1 MSEEHDQ
8 QEEIEAQPIEEAINK
23 FIHCIRDAEEALES
37 YVPAAIDI
45 HNARI
50 DTAIERFEQGL
61 KLTEEGNTPAQQAAG
76 ARLIAEATKAHLRSK
91 NANVPETIEK
101 AIFLNIFSD
110 FDAFSGSLISA
121 IFSKKPQLYESVNK
135 QIQLS
140 EILLASSIDEI
151 KLKALS
157 ELIESF
163 RRNSYIEQFNE
174 LESRFSIPLKKFDRW
189 SEFVEVTQRR
199 NILMHCNG
207 IVSNQYISI
216 CKEHKVAGIEQVS
229 SGEVLSLDSDYI
241 FEALDLFAEVAVKLG
256 HTLWRKIFLDE
267 IEQADECLCETGFSY
282 LETGDF
288 IKAERI
294 FEFALQSRKF
304 SSELS
309 RRIFIINLAIAQS
322 LSDKHEAALKTISS
336 EDWSA
341 STNDLKLA
349 EAILKRNFKLAKE
362 LMLKIGEKGEII
374 NELSYHQFP
383 LFHEFRE
390 TPEFRDAY
398 EKIYGYS
405 YISEVRR
412 GSESVDENFV
422 SASEPQEKNN
432 EETPTTAE

>member
-8 QEEIEAQPIEEAINK
+8 QAEIEAQPIEEAINK

-50 DTAIERFEQGL
+50 DAAIEKYEQGI
-61 KLTEEGNTPAQQAAG
+61 KLTEEGNTPAQQASG
-76 ARLIAEATKAHLRSK
+76 ARLLAEATKVHLRSK

-101 AIFLNIFSD
+101 AMFLNIFSD

-121 IFSKKPQLYESVNK
+121 IFSRKPQLYESINK
-135 QIQLS
+135 QIHLS
-140 EILLASSIDEI
+140 EILSASSIDEI

-157 ELIESF
+157 DLIEGF
-163 RRNSYIEQFNE
+163 RRNSYIEQFSE

-199 NILMHCNG
+199 NIVMHCNG
-207 IVSNQYISI
+207 IASSQYISI

-229 SGEVLSLDSDYI
+229 SGQILRLDSDYI
-241 FEALDLFAEVAVKLG
+241 FEALDLFSEVAIKLG
-256 HTLWRKIFLDE
+256 HTLWRKVFPDE
-267 IEQADECLCETGFSY
+267 IELADECLCNTGFSY

-288 IKAERI
+288 IKAERV

-309 RRIFIINLAIAQS
+309 RRIFIINLAIAQT
-322 LSDKHEAALKTISS
+322 LSDKHEAALETINS

-349 EAILKRNFKLAKE
+349 EAILRRDFKLAKE

-398 EKIYGYS
+398 EVIYGYS

-412 GSESVDENFV
+412 GSESIDENLAGV
-422 SASEPQEKNN
+422 SECQEKIN
-432 EETPTTAE
+432 EETTITAE